1 MLSIF
6 FTIFIFWPHTI
17 WGENGFS
24 VGGLTFQNV
33 FSDIS
38 IHIAN
43 NQYVDSADIDNKWY
57 AVETL
62 ILLPNM
68 GIVYINSIP

>member
-1 MLSIF
+1 MLSKIS
-6 FTIFIFWPHTI
+6 TSFIFYPTHFEKKWLLH
-17 WGENGFS
+17 GA
-24 VGGLTFQNV
+24 LAFQNV
-33 FSDIS
+33 VSDIS

-43 NQYVDSADIDNKWY
+43 NQYVDSADISNKWY

-68 GIVYINSIP
+68 GIVYINSTP